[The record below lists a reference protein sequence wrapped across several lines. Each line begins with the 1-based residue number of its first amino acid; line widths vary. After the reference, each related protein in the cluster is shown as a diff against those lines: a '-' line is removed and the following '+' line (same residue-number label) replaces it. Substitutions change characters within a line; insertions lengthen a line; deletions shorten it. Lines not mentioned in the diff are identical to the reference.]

1 MWRGRPGRP
10 AAIVSEPDIPVPKG
24 TYPSS
29 MGKRMEKREVV
40 VVTGASGGVGRAV
53 AREFGKHGAAVGLI
67 ARGLDGLQAA
77 REEIEREGGT
87 AIVLPTDVA
96 DADQV
101 ELAAAEVERQLGPI
115 DVWVNDAMATV
126 FAPIWELTADEF
138 RRATEVTYLG
148 VVYGTQAAL
157 RRMMPRDRGTIVQ
170 VGSALAHRS
179 IPLQSPY
186 CGAKHAIIGFTDS
199 VRSELMFEN
208 SRVHL
213 TVVNL
218 PGVNTPQFDW
228 GRNKMPKR
236 AQPVPPIY
244 QPEIP
249 AREIYWAAHHRRR
262 EVDVGFSTLKAVIGN
277 KFIPGLL
284 DRYLARKAVNGQQ
297 TNEQQRPDQPDNLFS
312 PVPGDHGAHG
322 RFDARAR
329 RKSPEVWLSRYKWA
343 VAAGLAVAGGAAL
356 ARAL

>member
-1 MWRGRPGRP
+1 MD
-10 AAIVSEPDIPVPKG
+10 EQ
-24 TYPSS
+24 
-29 MGKRMEKREVV
+29 REVV

-53 AREFGKHGAAVGLI
+53 ARIFGEHGAAVGLL
-67 ARGLDGLQAA
+67 ARGVDGLAAA
-77 REEIEREGGT
+77 RQEIERAGGA

-96 DADQV
+96 DAEQV

-115 DVWVNDAMATV
+115 DIWVNDAMATV
-126 FAPIWELTADEF
+126 FAPIWELTAEEF

-148 VVYGTQAAL
+148 AVYGTQAAL
-157 RRMMPRDRGTIVQ
+157 RRMLPRDRGTIVQ

-199 VRSELMFEN
+199 IRSELLYRK
-208 SRVHL
+208 SRVHV

-228 GRNKMPKR
+228 GRNKMPMR
-236 AQPVPPIY
+236 PQPVPPIY
-244 QPEIP
+244 QPEVP

-284 DRYLARKAVNGQQ
+284 DRYLARKVVTGQQ
-297 TNEQQRPDQPDNLFS
+297 TSEPRRPDEPDNLFS

-322 RFDARAR
+322 RFDERARA
-329 RKSPEVWLSRYKWA
+329 KSPESWLSRHKWA
-343 VAAGLAVAGGAAL
+343 VAAGLALAGGATL
-356 ARAL
+356 ARVR

>member
-1 MWRGRPGRP
+1 M
-10 AAIVSEPDIPVPKG
+10 K
-24 TYPSS
+24 T
-29 MGKRMEKREVV
+29 KREVV

-53 AREFGKHGAAVGLI
+53 AREFGRHGAAVALL
-67 ARGLDGLQAA
+67 ARGTEGLEAA
-77 REEIEREGGT
+77 QQEIERMGGE
-87 AIVLPTDVA
+87 AIALPTDVSQ
-96 DADQV
+96 ADQV
-101 ELAAAEVERQLGPI
+101 ELAAAEAERRLGPI

-148 VVYGTQAAL
+148 VVYGTQCAL
-157 RRMMPRDRGTIVQ
+157 RRMMGRDRGTIVQ

-179 IPLQSPY
+179 IPLQSAY

-199 VRSELMFEN
+199 VRSELLHRK
-208 SRVHL
+208 SHVHL

-228 GRNKMPKR
+228 GRNKMPHQ

-244 QPEIP
+244 QPEVP
-249 AREIYWAAHHRRR
+249 ARAIYWAAHHRRR
-262 EVDVGFSTLKAVIGN
+262 EMDVGFSTVGAIIGN

-284 DRYLARKAVNGQQ
+284 DRYLARKAISGQQ
-297 TNEQQRPDQPDNLFS
+297 TKQLHRPDQPDNLFT
-312 PVPGDHGAHG
+312 PVAGDHGAHG

-329 RKSPEVWLSRYKWA
+329 RHSVQSWMTRHRGL
-343 VAAGLAVAGGAAL
+343 VAAGLAVAVGATL
-356 ARAL
+356 TRVL